1 MKHVGR
7 TSGVIVSALGLVAA
21 IFVAPA
27 QSATTSWNGPAPA
40 IPGATKGGTLT
51 ILNQGDFEH
60 LDPARNYVGGTLDF
74 YRFFIRSL
82 TNYRTMNGKLELLP
96 DLAADLGTTKD
107 GGKTWTFKLRSGMK
121 YEDGTAIK
129 CADFKYGVERSYDSG
144 VLDGGPTYAS
154 DWIENL
160 NGYAGPYTTPDKD
173 LSGVTCSPKGDAI
186 TFKLQQAIPYFPSVV
201 TFGAFAPVPKAKDT
215 KQQYDLHPIGSGPY
229 KIDSYDRG
237 KQLTLVRNKY
247 WDAKSD
253 PSRWAYPDKIQVKMG
268 FDQAALE
275 QTLIADAGTTKTS
288 MSMDTD
294 IVNNLGVVVGN
305 SQYASR
311 FLQFATPYARYYA
324 INMDTVKDLKVRQAI
339 QCALDLKT
347 IVAAAGGS
355 NAGSYANS
363 TIPPTLKNA
372 YRSFNI
378 CGRDP
383 IKNPEAQ
390 TAKAKELLA
399 AATIKKTNLVFAYR
413 DKGVEPDRAA
423 AVQAALEAAG
433 FTVTM
438 QKLPRAGYYSAIGKR
453 GAANTSPG
461 GEPDLIQASW
471 GWDWAAASGIV
482 YALYDGRTMTDTDGR
497 SNYSRQ
503 NVASIQTLFEAAD
516 KLTDVKASDKAL
528 GDIEQKIVV
537 DQAGVMP
544 AYFQKANA
552 LYGSKLGGVQQEI
565 GFGTTSAAGVWIK
578 K

>member
-27 QSATTSWNGPAPA
+27 HSATTSWNGPAPA

-107 GGKTWTFKLRSGMK
+107 GGKTWTFKLRSGIK
-121 YEDGTAIK
+121 YEDGKAVK
-129 CADFKYGVERSYDSG
+129 CEDFKYGVMRSYDAG

-160 NGYAGPYTTPDKD
+160 NGFAGPYTTPDKD

-186 TFKLQQAIPYFPSVV
+186 TFKLQIAIPYFPSVV

-215 KQQYDLHPIGSGPY
+215 KQQYDLHPIGTGPY
-229 KIDSYDRG
+229 KIDSYNRG

-247 WDAKSD
+247 WDPNTD
-253 PSRWAYPDKIQVKMG
+253 PSRWAYPDKIQVKIG
-268 FDQAALE
+268 FEQAALE
-275 QTLIADAGTTKTS
+275 QTLIADAATTKTS

-294 IVNNLGVVVGN
+294 IVDNLGVVVGN
-305 SQYASR
+305 SKYASR

-339 QCALDLKT
+339 QCAMDLKT

-363 TIPPTLKNA
+363 TIPPALKNA
-372 YRSFNI
+372 YRAFNI
-378 CGRDP
+378 CGRDV

-399 AATIKKTNLVFAYR
+399 AATTKKTNLVFAYR

-423 AVQAALEAAG
+423 ALQQQLEAVG
-433 FTVTM
+433 FTVIM
-438 QKLPRAGYYSAIGKR
+438 DKYPRADFYDAAAKR
-453 GAANTSPG
+453 GVEK
-461 GEPDLIQASW
+461 EPDVIQGSW
-471 GWDWAAASGIV
+471 MPDWPLASGTV
-482 YALYDGRTMTDTDGR
+482 YALYDGRTMAATDAKSNLSR
-497 SNYSRQ
+497 SNFTDLQ
-503 NVASIQTLFEAAD
+503 ALFEKAD
-516 KLTDVKASDKAL
+516 KQTSTAQEKTL
-528 GDIEQKIVV
+528 GDIEQSLVV
-537 DQAGVMP
+537 DKAVLVP
-544 AYFQKANA
+544 VYFETSHQMV
-552 LYGSKLGGVQQEI
+552 GSKI
-565 GFGTTSAAGVWIK
+565 GNAYVEYGYGDVSIINAYVK